1 MTMSVFSSIKKV
13 FKPGQSR
20 DFPNDLES
28 LWMPFSANRHFK
40 NNPRLISK
48 AKGMYYYTPSG
59 DKILD
64 GVAGLWCCN
73 AGHNR
78 EPIVEAIKKQ
88 AEELDFAPA
97 FNMGHPKSFE
107 LSSKLSQLAPQGF
120 NHVFFGNSGSEAVE
134 SALKIALSYWREK
147 GQESKKILIGRNRGY
162 HGTNFGG
169 VSVGGMEK
177 NRTQF
182 NKFLPEVYHLS
193 DTHNLEKNAYSKGQ
207 PNWGADLADELDLM
221 IKKYGSENIA
231 ATIVEPVAGST
242 GVLIPPKNYLNKLK
256 KICEENNILLI
267 FDEVITGF
275 GRLGKAFAS
284 EYFQITPD
292 LICIAKAI
300 NSGTVPM
307 GAVLVQDKIYD
318 AFMNKDEKAIDLF
331 HGYTYSAHPLACAA
345 SLATLKLYED
355 ESLFERAQ
363 SLSKYWEDA
372 VHSLKGTRNI
382 IDIRNLGLI
391 GAVEL
396 EPIDGK
402 PTRRAYNVLCEAF
415 NNQKTLLRVT
425 GDIIA
430 LSPPLII
437 SKNEIDRLIE
447 NLKIT
452 LEKTE

>member
-1 MTMSVFSSIKKV
+1 MSVFSSIKKV
-13 FKPGQSR
+13 FKSSQSGN
-20 DFPNDLES
+20 FPNDLES
-28 LWMPFSANRHFK
+28 LWMPFSANKHFK
-40 NNPRLISK
+40 KNPRLISR

-73 AGHNR
+73 AGHSR
-78 EPIVEAIKKQ
+78 DPIVEAIKKQ

-107 LSSKLSQLAPQGF
+107 LSSKLSQIAPKGF

-134 SALKIALSYWREK
+134 SALKIALSYWREE

-169 VSVGGMEK
+169 ISVGGIEK

-207 PNWGADLADELDLM
+207 PNWGEDLADELNLM
-221 IKKYGSENIA
+221 VQKYGSENIA
-231 ATIVEPVAGST
+231 AVIVEPVAGST

-256 KICEENNILLI
+256 KICVENNILLI

-284 EYFQITPD
+284 EYFEITPD
-292 LICIAKAI
+292 LICVAKGI

-307 GAVLVQDKIYD
+307 GAVLVQDKIYN
-318 AFMNKDEKAIDLF
+318 AFMNKEEKSIDLF

-345 SLATLKLYED
+345 SLAALKLYED
-355 ESLFERAQ
+355 ENLFERAHE
-363 SLSKYWEDA
+363 LSKYWEDA

-396 EPIDGK
+396 EPIVGK

-437 SKNEIDRLIE
+437 SKNEIDQLID
-447 NLKIT
+447 NLKTT